1 METKEQKIERLKKE
15 NKDFKE
21 YIKLVKKSK
30 VIELGLTQAV
40 LKNIEYNEQKIKELE
55 DKTGEMKL
63 FAPGFCYWAT
73 LNPCTECRDKS
84 KCLECTKSIEYVQE
98 LHNEIVKNMKEKGNE

>member
-1 METKEQKIERLKKE
+1 MKTKEQKIERLKKE

-21 YIKLVKKSK
+21 YIVLVKKSK

-55 DKTGEMKL
+55 NDGR
-63 FAPGFCYWAT
+63 
-73 LNPCTECRDKS
+73 NS
-84 KCLECTKSIEYVQE
+84 K
-98 LHNEIVKNMKEKGNE
+98 N